1 MYCIK
6 LIIQPVSVKSFGDFS
21 VKSLKNVRGLIFQSF
36 YIASFLANLLL
47 GIDIVYL
54 LSNIE

>member
-1 MYCIK
+1 MNDNFI
-6 LIIQPVSVKSFGDFS
+6 VSVKSFGDFS